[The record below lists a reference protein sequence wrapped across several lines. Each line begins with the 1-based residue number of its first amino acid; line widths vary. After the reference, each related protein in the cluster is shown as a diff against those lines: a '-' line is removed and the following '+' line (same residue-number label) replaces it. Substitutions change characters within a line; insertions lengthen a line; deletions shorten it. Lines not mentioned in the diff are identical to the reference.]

1 MTRGI
6 EPEQEPDWSRVLRDK
21 KAEFNRW
28 RQKLNP
34 YEAEGTV
41 FEPKKAI
48 DEYLWDQHIQKNDWS
63 R

>member
-21 KAEFNRW
+21 KAEFDRR
-28 RQKLNP
+28 RQKMSA

-41 FEPKKAI
+41 FDPHKAI
-48 DEYLWDQHIQKNDWS
+48 DDYLWDQHIMKNDWS

>member
-1 MTRGI
+1 M
-6 EPEQEPDWSRVLRDK
+6 S
-21 KAEFNRW
+21 A
-28 RQKLNP
+28 

-41 FEPKKAI
+41 FDPHKAI